1 MQLKRAIDLT
11 DSYMTTVLS
20 DVPKLSQKGYPSAML
35 EFYTEKTSA
44 LDTTIQ
50 EARHVYSTT
59 VVKKEDTSVD
69 AIDNVKAEIQDLE
82 ACLSKLNSSRTS
94 FDAQYGKDI
103 KKLTS

>member
-1 MQLKRAIDLT
+1 
-11 DSYMTTVLS
+11 
-20 DVPKLSQKGYPSAML
+20 ML